1 MKNIFFLIIIFSLNI
16 YAQKIE
22 NNDFS
27 MNHWLLMGKEKGIIS
42 KDTLIL
48 FKTKNS
54 EKLFKLKEFLIKSD
68 PEIKEILFLNN
79 RLYFNPYNINCGCNS
94 SKESYSWKWKFDT
107 EKQIININAQGRKKN
122 RFRIMSVDNI
132 LINEIETKKLIL
144 IRI

>member
-16 YAQKIE
+16 HAQKIE

-27 MNHWLLMGKEKGIIS
+27 MNHWLLMGKENGIIS

-68 PEIKEILFLNN
+68 PEIKEILFLTN
-79 RLYFNPYNINCGCNS
+79 RLYFNPNNINCGCNS

-107 EKQIININAQGRKKN
+107 EKQIIYINAQGRKKN

>member
-27 MNHWLLMGKEKGIIS
+27 MNHWLLMGKENGIIS